1 MEVFQNG
8 PTGQTVVC
16 RVALDSNYVIETVPV
31 LLRRMEDK
39 VVKARILQK
48 GEYVWWDLVMYQVI
62 KFLVLLWFFWL
73 QPNCLRERFQSL
85 RSHLKRWF
93 LICYRNFCR
102 VLTVNGGFS
111 EWSNWTTCSVS
122 CGTGYQ
128 LRHRNCTSPPPA
140 YGGQDCESGKFTE
153 GQTCVMEPC
162 RLPGNLG
169 KIIVVFVI
177 VVTLCIIIN

>member
-62 KFLVLLWFFWL
+62 KLLVLLWFFL
-73 QPNCLRERFQSL
+73 VATELS
-85 RSHLKRWF
+85 KRK
-93 LICYRNFCR
+93 ISI
-102 VLTVNGGFS
+102 S
-111 EWSNWTTCSVS
+111 EKPFKKMIFDLLS
-122 CGTGYQ
+122 
-128 LRHRNCTSPPPA
+128 
-140 YGGQDCESGKFTE
+140 
-153 GQTCVMEPC
+153 
-162 RLPGNLG
+162 
-169 KIIVVFVI
+169 
-177 VVTLCIIIN
+177 